1 MTTVLIFFRQNS
13 IFIISFRS
21 SSQILRQ
28 RIKLSV
34 FFSEKKRSPR
44 KSSFGQNAIL
54 TTGWRF
60 VAKVWQFYAQE
71 LKKIQKHF
79 FFTIKCF
86 RSKHS
91 FGHGDA
97 FLIIKPKN
105 DKKTKSPL
113 KVWIELFKG
122 FFFRK
127 TGISSKGHYGSVEL
141 SFDNFADSSLSNFN
155 FFVKNLKKTAL
166 ELWENLPNCSFLRE
180 KIFTWRVAVDR

>member
-60 VAKVWQFYAQE
+60 VAKVWQFHAQE

-155 FFVKNLKKTAL
+155 FFVKNLKK
-166 ELWENLPNCSFLRE
+166 NCTRTLRKFTKLFIFARKNFHME
-180 KIFTWRVAVDR
+180 KLL